1 MTPARA
7 RSVLLVTSVVAVVAA
22 FGVGRAVDAGAFAS
36 LFGDPAETGT
46 VADVPDGVVPPP
58 GVPRAAQRATVDR
71 VVDGDTIR
79 VTVRAGSGAIPAAP
93 SASVRLLNVDAP
105 ETRHPS
111 RGVECGGPEATAR
124 VEQLLPAGAT
134 VWLASD
140 RSDTDRYDR
149 YLRAVWTGDGVFVN
163 AALVGE
169 GLATAVLFPP
179 DDRWYPEL
187 VELEQAAREAAVGNW
202 SRCP

>member
-1 MTPARA
+1 M
-7 RSVLLVTSVVAVVAA
+7 LLVTFVVAVVAA
-22 FGVGRAVDAGAFAS
+22 FGVGRAVDGGALAS
-36 LFGDPAETGT
+36 LVGDPGPGAAVDDAAERS
-46 VADVPDGVVPPP
+46 APPP

-79 VTVRAGSGAIPAAP
+79 VTVREGSGAIPATGSAP
-93 SASVRLLNVDAP
+93 VRLLNVDTP

-111 RGVECGGPEATAR
+111 RGVECGGPEAAAR
-124 VEQLLPAGAT
+124 VGELLPAGAT

-149 YLRAVWTGDGVFVN
+149 YLRAVWTSDGVFVN
-163 AALVGE
+163 AVLVEE

-187 VELEQAAREAAVGNW
+187 VELEQEAQADAVGNW
-202 SRCP
+202 GRCP

>member
-1 MTPARA
+1 MTSTRARA
-7 RSVLLVTSVVAVVAA
+7 VLLVTFVVAVVAA
-22 FGVGRAVDAGAFAS
+22 FGVGRAVDGGAFAS
-36 LFGDPAETGT
+36 LLGDPAPGPAVDAAGERST
-46 VADVPDGVVPPP
+46 PPP

-79 VTVRAGSGAIPAAP
+79 VTVRGGSGAIPATASAP
-93 SASVRLLNVDAP
+93 VRLLNVDAP
-105 ETRHPS
+105 EARHPS

-134 VWLASD
+134 VWLATD

-149 YLRAVWTGDGVFVN
+149 YLRAVWTGDGIFVN
-163 AALVGE
+163 AVLVEE
-169 GLATAVLFPP
+169 GLAAAVLFPP
-179 DDRWYPEL
+179 DDRWHPEL
-187 VELEQAAREAAVGNW
+187 VELEQAARAAAVGNW

>member
-1 MTPARA
+1 MTATRARA
-7 RSVLLVTSVVAVVAA
+7 VLLVTFVVAVAAA
-22 FGVGRAVDAGAFAS
+22 FGVGRAIDGGAFAS
-36 LFGDPAETGT
+36 LVGGPGPGTAVDDAAERT
-46 VADVPDGVVPPP
+46 APPP
-58 GVPRAAQRATVDR
+58 GVPRAAQRATIDR

-79 VTVRAGSGAIPAAP
+79 VTVRGGSGAIPATDSAP
-93 SASVRLLNVDAP
+93 VRLLNVDTP

-124 VEQLLPAGAT
+124 VEQLLPAGTT
-134 VWLASD
+134 VWLAPD

-149 YLRAVWTGDGVFVN
+149 YLRAVWSSDGVFVN
-163 AALVGE
+163 AVLIEE

-187 VELEQAAREAAVGNW
+187 VELEQEARADAVGNW